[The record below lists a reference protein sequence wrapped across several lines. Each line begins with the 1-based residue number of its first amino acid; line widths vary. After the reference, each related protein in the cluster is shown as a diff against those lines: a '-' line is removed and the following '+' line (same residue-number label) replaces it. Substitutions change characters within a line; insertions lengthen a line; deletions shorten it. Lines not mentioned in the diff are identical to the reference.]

1 MRLEI
6 RITGFGG
13 QGIVLA
19 GIIIGKAFALFENQQ
34 AVMTQAY
41 GPEARGGASSAN
53 LVISDEAIDYPFVQE
68 PDVLI
73 AISQEAYTRFHREV
87 KPGGTVL
94 IDDELVNPFLYDKYY
109 GIPATNLAEE
119 LGRRIVTNVV
129 MVGFF
134 TAVTRLVKLESVT
147 SALQVSVKQ
156 KTIPLNMKALM
167 TGYEYGLKQEV
178 SEYLGVL

>member
-1 MRLEI
+1 MRQEL
-6 RITGFGG
+6 RISGFGG

-19 GIIIGKAFALFENQQ
+19 GIIIGKAFALYENLE

-53 LVISDEAIDYPFVQE
+53 LVVSDEPIDYPFVQE
-68 PDVLI
+68 PDVLV
-73 AISQEAYTRFHREV
+73 AISQEAYNRFHSEV
-87 KPGGTVL
+87 KAGGIVL
-94 IDDELVNPFLYDKYY
+94 IDNELVTPFLYDKYF

-134 TAVTRLVKLESVT
+134 TAVTKLVKLESVT

-167 TGYEYGLKQEV
+167 MGYEYGLKQELH
-178 SEYLGVL
+178 EYMGVL